1 MTAAPRC
8 YDCGQLIPLEDW
20 NRPPQPCSKCA
31 RPVEAWV
38 FPAAWTNPVGLP
50 PTPISDENAASCFHH
65 PANQADL
72 ACSRC
77 GRFVCHL
84 CCSGTSEHAVCNT
97 CFARLTADR
106 DPGFARRATLH
117 DGIGLS
123 LATLPALSIFLP
135 IFTGPIAAVYTLATW
150 SRTRTAVPRGPA
162 IRWLALLCSV
172 LGLGTFVAF
181 VAFAVYRTR
190 GTP

>member
-8 YDCGQLIPLEDW
+8 YDCGQPIPLENW
-20 NRPPQPCSKCA
+20 NSPPLPCSKCA

-50 PTPISDENAASCFHH
+50 PTPVSDENAASCFLH
-65 PANQADL
+65 PSNQADV

-84 CCSGTSEHAVCNT
+84 CASGSGEHAVCNT
-97 CFARLTADR
+97 CFARLSADR
-106 DPGFARRATLH
+106 DPAFARRATLH

-123 LATLPALSIFLP
+123 LATLPALTVFLP
-135 IFTGPIAAVYTLATW
+135 LFTGPMAAVYTLATW
-150 SRTRTAVPRGPA
+150 RRTRTAVPRGA
-162 IRWLALLCSV
+162 AYRWFALLFSA
-172 LGLGTFVAF
+172 LGIGTVFAF
-181 VAFAVYRTR
+181 VAFAVYSTR

>member
-8 YDCGQLIPLEDW
+8 YNCGQFIPVEDW
-20 NRPPQPCSKCA
+20 NRDPLPCSKCA
-31 RPVEAWV
+31 RPVQAWV

-50 PTPISDENAASCFHH
+50 PTPVSDANAASCFHH
-65 PANQADL
+65 PSNQADL
-72 ACSRC
+72 ACGRC

-84 CCSGTSEHAVCNT
+84 CASGSGEHATCNV

-106 DPGFARRATLH
+106 DPAFQRRATLH
-117 DGIGLS
+117 DGIALAV
-123 LATLPALSIFLP
+123 ATLPALTIFLP
-135 IFTGPIAAVYTLATW
+135 LFTGPVAAVYTLATW
-150 SRTRTAVPRGPA
+150 HRTRTAVPRGPA
-162 IRWLALLCSV
+162 FRWLALLFSV
-172 LGLGTFVAF
+172 LGIGTFVAF

>member
-8 YDCGQLIPLEDW
+8 YDCGQPIPLEDW
-20 NRPPQPCSKCA
+20 NSPALPCSKCA

-38 FPAAWTNPVGLP
+38 FPAAWSNPVGLP

-65 PANQADL
+65 PTNQADV

-77 GRFVCHL
+77 GRFVCLL
-84 CCSGTSEHAVCNT
+84 CGSGLGEHAVCNT
-97 CFARLTADR
+97 CFARLSADR
-106 DPGFARRATLH
+106 DPAFARRATLH

-123 LATLPALSIFLP
+123 LAILPALTIFLP
-135 IFTGPIAAVYTLATW
+135 IFTGPMAAVYTLATW
-150 SRTRTAVPRGPA
+150 RRTRTAVPRGSA
-162 IRWLALLCSV
+162 YRWLALLFSI
-172 LGLGTFVAF
+172 LGMGTFVTF
-181 VAFAVYRTR
+181 VAFAVYSSR